1 MLPQHLEIMKDSQEN
16 KYSMYLAVKKVLVD
30 NTGVWSVLQAFVTAV
45 GTYMMKLDRIG
56 DLVEVQETPTTG
68 VRKDK
73 LLALD
78 LMVDRTVALAG
89 AVFAY
94 ATEVNNQTL
103 RDVMA
108 VTESDL
114 RQVRDTLAVERARSV
129 YDHAAP
135 LAGSLSDY
143 GVTAVEIADVDM
155 AITAFADSIPQPR
168 VAITTR
174 KGATTELAIVM
185 KQVDGVL
192 KDTLDKL
199 MPKFKTTAP
208 EFYASYFNA
217 RIIVDSGGAHGRA
230 ELQLTVVMEGTLA
243 PVHDARVTVTPKGKN
258 GVTDAAG
265 KLALKGLHQGQAT
278 VTVVKPGLVT
288 QEVEVTLVNDEVVE
302 LTMVMA

>member
-1 MLPQHLEIMKDSQEN
+1 MLPQHLEIMKDVQEN
-16 KYSMYLAVKKVLVD
+16 KYSMYLAVKKVLAD
-30 NTGVWSVLQAFVTAV
+30 NTGVWSWLQAFVTAV
-45 GTYMMKLDRIG
+45 GTYMIKLDRIG
-56 DLVEVQETPTTG
+56 DLVEVQTTPTTG

-73 LLALD
+73 MQALD
-78 LMVDRTVALAG
+78 LMVHRTVALAG

-108 VTESDL
+108 VSESDL

-129 YDHAAP
+129 HEHAAP

-143 GVTAVEIADVDM
+143 GVTAVEIADVDS
-155 AITAFADSIPQPR
+155 AITAFANSIPQPR
-168 VAITTR
+168 VAISTR

-208 EFYASYFNA
+208 EFYANYFNA
-217 RIIVDSGGAHGRA
+217 RIIVDSGGARGRA

-243 PVHDARVTVTPKGKN
+243 PVSDARVAVTPKGKH
-258 GVTDAAG
+258 GVTDASG
-265 KLALKGLHQGQAT
+265 KLALKGLRQGNAT
-278 VTVVKPGLVT
+278 VTVMKPGLMP
-288 QEVEVTLVNDEVVE
+288 QAVEVTLVNDEAVE
-302 LTMVMA
+302 LTVVMA